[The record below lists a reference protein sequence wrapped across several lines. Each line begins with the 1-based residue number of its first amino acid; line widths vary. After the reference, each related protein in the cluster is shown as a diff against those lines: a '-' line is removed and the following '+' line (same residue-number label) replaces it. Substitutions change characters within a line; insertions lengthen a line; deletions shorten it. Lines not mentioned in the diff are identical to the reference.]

1 MNRLQLGR
9 WTCAIVLVLS
19 LTPRLILADVGALL
33 VGRPIVEA
41 QREIEKNLR
50 GAPDD
55 QSLRFALGVTQALRA
70 LENLSAR
77 WHEMGLRDNGLT
89 RELPLLRLPV
99 PPTDNPIEVG
109 SAAIDA
115 ALEAFTRDLGVAIRT
130 LSEVRDPNVKLVV
143 PVLKLQVD
151 LNGDA
156 PGGEMSLV
164 ELLGRAGLLPPMDDV
179 PPEAIDA
186 TTFAFDLGDARW
198 LEGYCHL
205 TSAFAEMARAYDK
218 TPLIEYCGHL
228 MFQRVKTPFAF
239 LAERNPDME
248 FIEGTNILDV
258 VAMIHQ
264 FRLPLQNAD
273 ALAKARQH
281 LLNVAKLS
289 RASWSAIRAE
299 TDNDREWIP
308 GPGQA
313 SAVMEIEMTPEI
325 IDAWLAMM
333 DDLEALLEGRK
344 LAPFWRGQNPRMGVN
359 IRRVFTEPRE
369 FDLVLWVQGTA
380 AAPYLEEGE
389 LLDDTNFN
397 RLQRLLDGNAL
408 LFAIWVN

>member
-1 MNRLQLGR
+1 
-9 WTCAIVLVLS
+9 A
-19 LTPRLILADVGALL
+19 
-33 VGRPIVEA
+33 
-41 QREIEKNLR
+41 
-50 GAPDD
+50 APED
-55 QSLRFALGVTQALRA
+55 QSLKFALGVSQTLRA

-77 WHEMGLRDNGLT
+77 WYAMGLLENGFT
-89 RELPLLRLPV
+89 EQLPLLRLPV
-99 PPTDNPIEVG
+99 PPIDQPIEVD

-115 ALEAFTRDLGVAIRT
+115 ALEAFARDLGVAIRT

-143 PVLKLQVD
+143 PILRIQVD
-151 LNGDA
+151 LNGEA
-156 PGGEMSLV
+156 PDGEMMLA
-164 ELLGRAGLLPPMDDV
+164 ELLARIGLFPSREEV
-179 PPEAIDA
+179 SPEAIDA
-186 TTFAFDLGDARW
+186 MTFAFDLGDVRW

-239 LAERNPDME
+239 LTARNPDME
-248 FIEGTNILDV
+248 FIEGTNILDL

-264 FRLPLQNAD
+264 FRLQLQNA
-273 ALAKARQH
+273 ARQH
-281 LLNVAKLS
+281 LLDVTRLS

-308 GPGQA
+308 GPGQTTPL
-313 SAVMEIEMTPEI
+313 MEVEITPEI

-333 DDLEALLEGRK
+333 NDLESLLEGRK
-344 LAPFWRGQNPRMGVN
+344 LAPFWRGDNVRMGVN
-359 IRRVFTEPRE
+359 FRRVFTEPRE
-369 FDLVLWVQGTA
+369 FDLILWIQGTA

-397 RLQRLLDGNAL
+397 RLQRLLNGNAL

>member
-1 MNRLQLGR
+1 M
-9 WTCAIVLVLS
+9 LS

-41 QREIEKNLR
+41 QREIEKNLQ
-50 GAPDD
+50 ASPDD
-55 QSLRFALGVTQALRA
+55 QSLRFALGVTQTLRA

-99 PPTDNPIEVG
+99 PPTDNPIEVD

-115 ALEAFTRDLGVAIRT
+115 ALAAFVRDLDIATRT
-130 LSEVRDPNVKLVV
+130 LSEVRDPNVKLVI

-164 ELLGRAGLLPPMDDV
+164 ELLAHVGMLPRAQDL

-186 TTFAFDLGDARW
+186 MTFAFDLGDARW

-205 TSAFAEMARAYDK
+205 TSAFAEMGRAYDK

-228 MFQRVKTPFAF
+228 VFEKVKSPFAF
-239 LAERNPDME
+239 LQARNESME
-248 FIEGTNILDV
+248 LIDGTNILDL

-281 LLNVAKLS
+281 LLDVAKLS

-313 SAVMEIEMTPEI
+313 SALMEIEMTPEI

-333 DDLEALLEGRK
+333 DDLESLLEGRK
-344 LAPFWRGQNPRMGVN
+344 LAPFWRGQNPRTGVN
-359 IRRVFTEPRE
+359 IHRVFTEPRE

-380 AAPYLEEGE
+380 AVPYLEEGA
-389 LLDDTNFN
+389 LLDDTNFQ